1 MSEDFIKDFH
11 KIYEELCNNIDASL
25 NSEEKEIYELSLT
38 CLKNTMEE
46 MKKLEDLNEL
56 GPKNVVKII
65 EKNLI

>member
-11 KIYEELCNNIDASL
+11 KIYEELCKNIDESL
-25 NSEEKEIYELSLT
+25 DNDQKEIYELSLT

-46 MKKLEDLNEL
+46 MKKLEDIEDL

-65 EKNLI
+65 EKNLT